1 MHPAKYYEMNFNG
14 IIIGAAVFACIGIF
28 HPLVIR
34 WEYRWGLSSWWIFL
48 VIGLISL
55 CLSLFLES
63 FIASTIAGAV
73 AFSSFWSIHEVFKQ
87 EQRVLKGWFPENPAR
102 HEYYQKKREECASCR
117 RKI

>member
-1 MHPAKYYEMNFNG
+1 MNFNG

-34 WEYRWGLSSWWIFL
+34 WEYRWGLKSWWIFL
-48 VIGLISL
+48 VIALISL

-63 FIASTIAGAV
+63 YIASTIAGAV

-87 EQRVLKGWFPENPAR
+87 EQRVLKGWFPENPER
-102 HEYYQKKREECASCR
+102 HAYYQKKREERKLNAASQSE
-117 RKI
+117 IQPQ